1 MKELKNFE
9 ISIDVIEECLKECLD
24 NCNSK
29 KKKEKKTPISSR

>member
-1 MKELKNFE
+1 MKELKKFQ

-29 KKKEKKTPISSR
+29 KKEETKSSISSR